1 MSTEDTRNSSTY
13 LNQLVLMRDR
23 IAGFA
28 GNLNIPTARNL
39 IIRSKTKTGNSIATS
54 YLEID
59 PIPIIDRVSPR
70 IASAF
75 NGSNSITIKLDDLQI
90 KGISRSYS
98 REQILGTSIS
108 YFVDSEV
115 VNNSISGGF
124 ECDLISV
131 DELPLTWNLI
141 LRRKTDDRRN
151 V

>member
-1 MSTEDTRNSSTY
+1 MSTEDTRRGSTY

-28 GNLNIPTARNL
+28 GSLSIPTARNL

-54 YLEID
+54 YLKID
-59 PIPIIDRVSPR
+59 PTPIIDRVSPR

-75 NGSNSITIKLDDLQI
+75 NNSSSITIKLDDLQV

-98 REQILGTSIS
+98 REQILGTGIS
-108 YFVDSEV
+108 YFVDSDLVES
-115 VNNSISGGF
+115 SINGGF
-124 ECDLISV
+124 ECDLVSV